1 MGFLFGLATAIGWGS
16 ADFIARFATRKIGT
30 LRALF
35 YMQFCGLLV
44 LTFFL
49 SRLHAWGHLF
59 DGSGW
64 RPWAWGFLAGGCNT
78 LAMLAFYR
86 CIEIGK
92 LSVVAP
98 LSASYPAL
106 TLLLSVLSGERLTI
120 ARICGIVFTMIGV
133 LLVARGEAQAD
144 GAAKTVHEGVIWAIC
159 ASVAFGFLF
168 WILGVRVIAATGHAA
183 TVWMIRLTGSI
194 VTFCILRCKRL
205 PIAQPLGAASWQ
217 TAAMG
222 LLDTGAF
229 ILSNRGMQL
238 EQVSVITVLS
248 SLYGAVTVF
257 LAAIFLR
264 ERVAPAQ
271 WLGIVAI
278 FAGIVLIGR

>member
-1 MGFLFGLATAIGWGS
+1 MGFLFGIATALAWGS
-16 ADFIARFATRKIGT
+16 SDFIARFATRKIGT

-35 YMQFCGLLV
+35 YMQFWGLLI
-44 LTFFL
+44 LTFLL

-64 RPWAWGFLAGGCNT
+64 WPWAWGFFAGGLNT

-86 CIEIGK
+86 CLEIGK

-120 ARICGIVFTMIGV
+120 LRISGIAFTMIGV
-133 LLVARGEAQAD
+133 LLVARGEAESGDSAK
-144 GAAKTVHEGVIWAIC
+144 AARHGVIWAIC

-183 TVWMIRLTGSI
+183 TVWIIRLTGSI
-194 VTFCILRCKRL
+194 VTFCILRFKRL
-205 PIAQPLGAASWQ
+205 PVAQPRGAANWQ
-217 TAAMG
+217 TATMG

-229 ILSNRGMQL
+229 VLSNRGMQM

-248 SLYGAVTVF
+248 SLYGGVTVL
-257 LAAIFLR
+257 LAAIILR
-264 ERVAPAQ
+264 ERVALLQ

>member
-1 MGFLFGLATAIGWGS
+1 MGFLFGVTTALAWGS

-35 YMQFCGLLV
+35 YMQFWGLLI

-49 SRLHAWGHLF
+49 IRLHAWGHLF

-64 RPWAWGFLAGGCNT
+64 RPWAWGFLAGGFNT

-86 CIEIGK
+86 CLEIGK

-98 LSASYPAL
+98 LSASYPVL

-120 ARICGIVFTMIGV
+120 ARICGIVFTMVGV
-133 LLVARGEAQAD
+133 LLVARGEAEIGD
-144 GAAKTVHEGVIWAIC
+144 SAKNARQGIIWAIC

-168 WILGVRVIAATGHAA
+168 WILGAHVIAATGHAA
-183 TVWMIRLTGSI
+183 TVWIIRLTGST
-194 VTFCILRCKRL
+194 VTFCILRFKRL
-205 PIAQPLGAASWQ
+205 PLAHPLGAANWQ
-217 TAAMG
+217 TAGMG
-222 LLDTGAF
+222 ILDTGAF
-229 ILSNRGMQL
+229 VLNNRGMQL

-248 SLYGAVTVF
+248 SLYGAVTVL

-264 ERVAPAQ
+264 ERVSMLQ